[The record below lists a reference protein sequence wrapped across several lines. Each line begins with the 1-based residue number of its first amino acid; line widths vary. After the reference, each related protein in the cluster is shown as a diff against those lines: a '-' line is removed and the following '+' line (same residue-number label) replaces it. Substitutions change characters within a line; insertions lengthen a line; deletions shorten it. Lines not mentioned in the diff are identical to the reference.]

1 LQCTSC
7 ENPEKTNPN
16 LFSFPKQKKSSLP
29 TTQQKLSLSLSISLM
44 NFEQKSFPTSS
55 SSSHIQ
61 MHNLITNL
69 KKKKK
74 KKPNPNLFGFPKL
87 KQNLVPK
94 KPEKISLSLSTLS

>member
-1 LQCTSC
+1 V
-7 ENPEKTNPN
+7 KTLKRLTLISLAFQNKRKALSQQPN
-16 LFSFPKQKKSSLP
+16 KSS
-29 TTQQKLSLSLSISLM
+29 LSLSLHLSLM

-94 KPEKISLSLSTLS
+94 KSKKISLSLSTLS